1 MIRFIISYLLWRT
14 WLSPLI
20 LSLLMG
26 PVEVVVETYR
36 VCFKYT
42 SHYYYKFS
50 NHTTECTDQ
59 RPVSPSN

>member
-26 PVEVVVETYR
+26 PVEIVVETYR
-36 VCFKYT
+36 VCFKYI
-42 SHYYYKFS
+42 SHYYYKFLD
-50 NHTTECTDQ
+50 HKTECTDQ
-59 RPVSPSN
+59 HPVSLSN